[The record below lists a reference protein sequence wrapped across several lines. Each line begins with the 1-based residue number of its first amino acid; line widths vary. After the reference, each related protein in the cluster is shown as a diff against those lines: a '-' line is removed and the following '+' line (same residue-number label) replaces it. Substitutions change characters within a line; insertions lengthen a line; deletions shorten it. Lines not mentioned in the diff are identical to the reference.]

1 MASSILE
8 ENSLFLQILQRIVDA
23 NAALNR
29 TVASTDARRC
39 FLNLLLIHILQS
51 KCHKLP
57 YNLFAYVS

>member
-29 TVASTDARRC
+29 TVAVLMQEGVFSIYC
-39 FLNLLLIHILQS
+39 
-51 KCHKLP
+51 
-57 YNLFAYVS
+57 